1 MEEQRI
7 KPSGWFYVF
16 GLSVFLFGCVAAIA
30 LFTIG
35 MVGTVASALN
45 VDRQLSDFERVV
57 VPGSAELVLDET
69 GLYTVFYEYRSVV
82 AGVPYH
88 SSKIRPRLNCELR
101 DKTSGKQVSLNDA
114 WLQDSKYELASRSG
128 TLLMVF
134 EVDRPDTYIL
144 SCQYAGNGDAPRV
157 VLAIGTNLLPSVIN
171 LAVSVLTALM
181 APVLMIAG
189 ASIVAGLIVIIV
201 AVMRHQSARRIAS
214 EAS

>member
-1 MEEQRI
+1 
-7 KPSGWFYVF
+7 
-16 GLSVFLFGCVAAIA
+16 
-30 LFTIG
+30 
-35 MVGTVASALN
+35 
-45 VDRQLSDFERVV
+45 
-57 VPGSAELVLDET
+57 
-69 GLYTVFYEYRSVV
+69 
-82 AGVPYH
+82 
-88 SSKIRPRLNCELR
+88 
-101 DKTSGKQVSLNDA
+101 
-114 WLQDSKYELASRSG
+114 
-128 TLLMVF
+128 MVF